1 MYSSETFHIYRLK
14 VKTFEQLKLIE
25 AKQVR
30 ETHNHI
36 KPQAG
41 DGDWVVVILVPISF
55 IVVCATVSSIS
66 FALCKV
72 TRERGNKL
80 NINHCQQVPCNNC
93 RFFSNNYYLKCAV
106 HPSIVSTKQ
115 ALDCSDY
122 CSQ

>member
-55 IVVCATVSSIS
+55 IVVCATVSSII

-80 NINHCQQVPCNNC
+80 NISHYQQVPCSNC
-93 RFFSNNYYLKCAV
+93 RFFSNNHYLKCAV
-106 HPSIVSTKQ
+106 HPFIVSTKQ

-122 CSQ
+122 CS

>member
-1 MYSSETFHIYRLK
+1 MYSSKTFPIYGLE
-14 VKTFEQLKLIE
+14 VKTFEQVKLIE

-30 ETHNHI
+30 ETHNQI

-55 IVVCATVSSIS
+55 IVVCATVSSII

-80 NINHCQQVPCNNC
+80 NISHCQQVPCSNC
-93 RFFSNNYYLKCAV
+93 RFFSNNHYLKCAV

-122 CSQ
+122 RSQ